1 MSRMEIVLLLLTLV
15 QRFVLSVPQG
25 LICFDRLPMHVSVPQ
40 GSKLPSGDLAGDAI
54 LVQPEQYSLAL
65 LRRTEV

>member
-1 MSRMEIVLLLLTLV
+1 MDFQLSLLRMEIVLLLGTLV

-25 LICFDRLPMHVSVPQ
+25 FKP
-40 GSKLPSGDLAGDAI
+40 PSGNLAGDAI

-65 LRRTEV
+65 LRRTEL